1 VTFSNA
7 SQAINASLPGAH
19 REFKA
24 PHSPRV
30 TSETLKSQAA
40 SQLKPQAMELK
51 PQAMELKPQAMEL
64 KPQAMELKL
73 EPKSSQ
79 PRGVACLA
87 CEEPW
92 DSTCGDR
99 RVPSWRCCY
108 RFQAAR
114 HSRASRTLGR
124 SRRSAV
130 GLACV
135 SRRKPLSTQDHASW
149 ADRSRFGVIGRAGSG
164 RTLRCGFARLG
175 PVDSAVARR
184 WRPNRLPRARR

>member
-1 VTFSNA
+1 MTFSNA

-40 SQLKPQAMELK
+40 SQ
-51 PQAMELKPQAMEL
+51 LKPQAMEL

-184 WRPNRLPRARR
+184 WRPDRLPRARR